1 MNIIRIRD
9 NDVFRPL
16 HVVLMVILLATV
28 GGSSL
33 LLSAAESAT
42 PIDGAIEWSM
52 ESPLRAVVQL
62 LCLNYA
68 YPTIH
73 AGDVKAA
80 ILGFGAGLAM
90 LAFAVSVAMRRAG
103 DEDVDPVGA
112 EVAAAGGLG
121 RVQLPP
127 VVAAQ
132 ILFGTYLVWSF
143 ASAGWSA
150 APRLA
155 IGGSIILLIQLLW
168 ALAMGVGLPRRGVR
182 VVAWGMFAIGV
193 ITAAAAIWYFY
204 GRNPTIRAKF
214 PSGNPNFLAANLIP
228 AMLLGIALIGA
239 SIGWARAKAKK
250 LNPLIPAVVLVSLA
264 ICVWAFKLADSRG
277 AQFGLIIGGLSI
289 ACFLLRGRW
298 RLAPLAL
305 IVLTIIALWTYYNSK
320 ADTASLTG
328 RSATIR
334 FRSYAWSYAWR
345 LFEERPLLGHGQ
357 SGYVLLGDSKA
368 IADVESDPQVFE
380 ARIAHAHSEWLEVLA
395 DLGSIGFV
403 LLAGAL
409 LMTFCAGVQ
418 ASAEMK
424 SHGDRWLLAG
434 CFASLAGLCVSECF
448 GVGLRVGDVP
458 TFFYTSLGL
467 CWAISSDR
475 PGLLAARLSRSVA
488 ARWAAVAVAAPLGLG
503 ALVLSQADFAS
514 ARSAYRVDDLL
525 DRGDLDAAVEQA
537 SRGVSTLN
545 ADRALAN
552 LLRLG
557 KAHMRAAGKLL
568 ERAEDRE
575 ARAHA
580 TDVVDQR
587 LVALADDDR
596 QLSQAH
602 LVASS
607 QALEQL
613 QVLSP
618 NYFNYGRV
626 WYGLNLIGARHAAH
640 RGDQAQ
646 RDQFISAAADAL
658 GRELLRQPFDPALA
672 VEFVRLT
679 AGQLDLDR
687 VLHALARPLRLHRLN
702 AGYFDLLTVLAG
714 DPQFAPN
721 FEPFRSRAENPPAPT
736 PDAPPDPLA
745 PWAPEVLRLSA
756 AVSFASGDYAAA
768 KTQLEH
774 AIAKYE
780 PIEANAGMALA
791 SVYAELADSC
801 FFLEPADPSA
811 AIKAA
816 ERSLA
821 KSPDSLPGRSL
832 GDTVRSRL
840 VDYWLAAG
848 DESRAAQ
855 ALRAT
860 VNGNAVV
867 DDRAVQRELGSRY
880 ARIAYSMLQRPIG
893 GVLRQPAAELR
904 PKLDAWVARALELT
918 PEDYLAH
925 YLSAD
930 LQFLSGNPSGAAA
943 SLRTALQAG
952 LPLNAALQFL
962 QVALSQNP
970 DNAELAALQK
980 EIVPEG
986 TPAGGAQPVGT
997 PVNVPS
1003 GGPPTEAGGAGST
1016 R

>member
-1 MNIIRIRD
+1 MNVIRIRD
-9 NDVFRPL
+9 YDVFRPL
-16 HVVLMVILLATV
+16 HVVLMVILLVTV

-42 PIDGAIEWSM
+42 PVDGAIEWSV

-80 ILGFGAGLAM
+80 ILGFGAGLAL
-90 LAFAVSVAMRRAG
+90 LAFAVSVVMRRTG
-103 DEDVDPVGA
+103 DDDAEPVGA
-112 EVAAAGGLG
+112 EVQAAGGLG
-121 RVQLPP
+121 RVQLPS

-132 ILFGTYLVWSF
+132 ILFGMYLVWSF

-155 IGGSIILLIQLLW
+155 IGGSIILLIQFVW
-168 ALAMGVGLPRRGVR
+168 ALAVGVGLPRRGVR
-182 VVAWGMFAIGV
+182 VAAWGMLVIGV
-193 ITAAAAIWYFY
+193 VTALAAIWYFY

-214 PSGNPNFLAANLIP
+214 PSGNPNFLAASLLP
-228 AMLLGIALIGA
+228 AMLLGVALVGG
-239 SIGWARAKAKK
+239 SIGWARAKSKR
-250 LNPLIPAVVLVSLA
+250 LNPLIPASILVSVVA
-264 ICVWAFKLADSRG
+264 CGWAFKLADSRG
-277 AQFGLIIGGLSI
+277 AQFGLVIGAISI
-289 ACFLLRGRW
+289 ALFVLRGRA
-298 RLAPLAL
+298 RLAPLLL
-305 IVLTIIALWTYYNSK
+305 IGLTIVGSWMYYNSM
-320 ADTASLTG
+320 ADAASPTG

-368 IADVESDPQVFE
+368 IADVEGDPQVFE

-409 LMTFCAGVQ
+409 LLTFYAGVQ

-424 SHGDRWLLAG
+424 SAGDRWLLAG

-475 PGLLAARLSRSVA
+475 PGLLAARISRSVA
-488 ARWAAVAVAAPLGLG
+488 ARWATVAIAAPMGLA

-514 ARSAYRVDDLL
+514 ARSAFRVDDLL
-525 DRGDLDAAVEQA
+525 DRGDLDAAVDQA
-537 SRGVSTLN
+537 NRGVSALN

-568 ERAEDRE
+568 ERAEDR
-575 ARAHA
+575 ASRAHA

-587 LVALADDDR
+587 LVALADEDR
-596 QLSQAH
+596 QMSQAH
-602 LVASS
+602 LVAAS

-646 RDQFISAAADAL
+646 RDLFIAAAADAI

-687 VLHALARPLRLHRLN
+687 VLHTLARPLRLHRIN
-702 AGYFDLLTVLAG
+702 AAYFDLLSVLAG
-714 DPQFAPN
+714 DPQFASN
-721 FEPFRSRAENPPAPT
+721 FEPFRAQAENPSQAT
-736 PDAPPDPLA
+736 PDAPSDPLA
-745 PWAPEVLRLSA
+745 PWAPEVLRIAA

-768 KTQLEH
+768 KQQLES
-774 AIAKYE
+774 AVSKYE

-791 SVYAELADSC
+791 SAYAELADSC
-801 FFLEPADPSA
+801 FFLDPVDPTA

-816 ERSLA
+816 ERSLE
-821 KSPDSLPGRSL
+821 KSPESLTGRAL
-832 GDTVRSRL
+832 ADTVRSRL

-848 DESRAAQ
+848 DESRATQ
-855 ALRAT
+855 ALRAMANT
-860 VNGNAVV
+860 SAV
-867 DDRAVQRELGSRY
+867 DDRTVQRELGSRY

-904 PKLDAWVARALELT
+904 PKLDSWVARALELT

-930 LQFLSGNPSGAAA
+930 LQFLSGDPSGAAA
-943 SLRTALQAG
+943 SLRKALQAG
-952 LPLNAALQFL
+952 LPVNAALQFL
-962 QVALSQNP
+962 QVALSQNA
-970 DNAELAALQK
+970 DNAELAALRK
-980 EIVPEG
+980 EI
-986 TPAGGAQPVGT
+986 TPAGAPAADT
-997 PVNVPS
+997 RSNDA
-1003 GGPPTEAGGAGST
+1003 PTEAPAGEPPEGAGGT
-1016 R
+1016 